1 MIGNIEPVQIIA
13 IIFVVFFG
21 IGLHEY
27 AHCKFADMAGDPTP
41 GIYGRVTLNL
51 TKHFELYG
59 TLMMLITAVTGFG
72 IGWGKPAPMDERR
85 MRNPRWDLFAAVAA
99 GPVSNLVQAMIYG
112 FVAQAMYKS
121 GQWTPADIAYAM
133 GGRTENFFAAIV
145 GYGVFLNLSLAF
157 FNLIPIAPLDGHWL
171 VGQLL
176 PERPRAKWYLY
187 SRRYGFMV
195 LLVVIIGG
203 QLANYS
209 IVGKITAPFI
219 FPLVR
224 ILLNFPV

>member
-1 MIGNIEPVQIIA
+1 MLSHIEPVQLIA
-13 IIFVVFFG
+13 IVFVVFFG

-59 TLMMLITAVTGFG
+59 TLMMLFTAVTGFG
-72 IGWGKPAPMDERR
+72 IGWGKPAPMDERK

-99 GPVSNLVQAMIYG
+99 GPVSNLLQALVYG
-112 FVAQAMYKS
+112 FVAQLLYKT
-121 GQWTPADIAYAM
+121 GQMTPDDILYGFA
-133 GGRTENFFAAIV
+133 GKTDNLVAAIL

-195 LLVVIIGG
+195 LIALVIGG
-203 QLANYS
+203 QLGGFS
-209 IVGKITAPFI
+209 VIQFVTAPI
-219 FPLVR
+219 ILPLLR
-224 ILLNFPV
+224 ILLGF